1 MTMFFVV
8 ASCILFYF
16 ALLRLGQISSVFK
29 QFLTVAKP
37 IIYGLAIAY
46 LLNPI
51 VKWIDRRMIPFLEK
65 HCPKLKKKKQI
76 SRGVGIFV
84 SVIFSSP
91 AYWTNSRQSRFNSPD
106 ISKTK
111 GLIVDVIRILLAI
124 ILPPVGVFLQVGIGL
139 HFWLNILLT
148 LCGYV
153 PGIIHAIW
161 VILRK

>member
-51 VKWIDRRMIPFLEK
+51 VKWIDRRMIPFLGETLSQIKEEK
-65 HCPKLKKKKQI
+65 IRYQEELE
-76 SRGVGIFV
+76 
-84 SVIFSSP
+84 SS
-91 AYWTNSRQSRFNSPD
+91 YLSS
-106 ISKTK
+106 
-111 GLIVDVIRILLAI
+111 
-124 ILPPVGVFLQVGIGL
+124 
-139 HFWLNILLT
+139 
-148 LCGYV
+148 
-153 PGIIHAIW
+153 
-161 VILRK
+161 